1 MEFKESDPLKLP
13 FNVIGEID
21 YRSEYPSLKDIPE
34 FKEEVTSKLPV
45 DFDPLFKYF
54 VLLYTPNTPLLNVK
68 DFAARKNIALEISG
82 MLRDPD
88 LFEGREADLIYLLMI
103 AYLRMMNSN
112 KWAKLC
118 VFQNSY
124 YNLMIRLQSG
134 KTEPGE
140 RTKDLIINIDDLGKK
155 VDDLITDLANGDFSA
170 RITTNVLQAIEDLRR
185 ELTPEY
191 IAQQTLEGNDPTRAW
206 NPHAN

>member
-1 MEFKESDPLKLP
+1 
-13 FNVIGEID
+13 
-21 YRSEYPSLKDIPE
+21 
-34 FKEEVTSKLPV
+34 
-45 DFDPLFKYF
+45 
-54 VLLYTPNTPLLNVK
+54 
-68 DFAARKNIALEISG
+68 
-82 MLRDPD
+82 
-88 LFEGREADLIYLLMI
+88 
-103 AYLRMMNSN
+103 
-112 KWAKLC
+112 
-118 VFQNSY
+118 
-124 YNLMIRLQSG
+124 MIRLQSG